1 MMLSSLLTFIVFTI
15 TTGVILG
22 VFGFCQCVHYPL
34 YKKIKE
40 GFSGYEEQ
48 FQKMMICF
56 VTPLIIIDVFSN
68 VILAV
73 RFGGASYGVLIAL
86 ALMFNIMTWLVTF
99 FFQIEY
105 HKKLLL
111 GFSSKNM
118 SCMIKANWVAMTL
131 WIAKTACLC
140 AYMVLIHTSRM

>member
-1 MMLSSLLTFIVFTI
+1 MMLSYLITFVVFMI

-22 VFGFCQCVHYPL
+22 VFAFCQCVHYPL

-40 GFSGYEEQ
+40 GFSGYEQE
-48 FQKMMICF
+48 FQRMMMYF
-56 VTPLIIIDVFSN
+56 VTPLIIIDVFTN

-73 RFGGASYGVLIAL
+73 RFGGQPHGIFL
-86 ALMFNIMTWLVTF
+86 ALTLAFNIMTWLVTF

-111 GFSSKNM
+111 GFSSKNISSM
-118 SCMIKANWVAMTL
+118 VKSSWVAMIL
-131 WIAKTACLC
+131 WIAKVSCLC
-140 AYMVLIHTSRM
+140 AYVVLLHSQMF

>member
-1 MMLSSLLTFIVFTI
+1 MMLSYLLVFVVLMI

-22 VFGFCQCVHYPL
+22 VFAFCQCVHYPL

-40 GFSGYEEQ
+40 GFSGYEQE
-48 FQKMMICF
+48 FQRMMMYF
-56 VTPLIIIDVFSN
+56 VTPLIIIDVFTN

-73 RFGGASYGVLIAL
+73 RYGAQAFGILLAL
-86 ALMFNIMTWLVTF
+86 TLMFNIMTWLVTF
-99 FFQIEY
+99 FFQVEY

-118 SCMIKANWVAMTL
+118 SSMIKANWVAMLL
-131 WIAKTACLC
+131 WVAKVGCLC
-140 AYMVLIHTSRM
+140 AYVVLVHTQMR